1 MTNSMR
7 LELFCRLFLGLFV
20 GFLCVTA
27 VLFVRYE
34 SANRLPQMI
43 VQSKG
48 ASQPLSASAP
58 AVPSSS
64 ASQSQP
70 AVPSLNA
77 EERTLIASST
87 STFVTF
93 IAAVVVNVLSWRKDK
108 RWRRPS
114 KRDTPAARPPSER

>member
-108 RWRRPS
+108 RRRRPS
-114 KRDTPAARPPSER
+114 KSGTPPARPPS